1 MKPSIYLVSRLDQI
15 HFKLHAAVDQLGSY
29 HAADLKALQPTEAEL
44 LEALRWTVTH
54 DPSDG
59 FRFATKLFLG
69 GFGYGQLVDRL

>member
-59 FRFATKLFLG
+59 FHFSIKLFLD
-69 GFGYGQLVDRL
+69 GFGYGQLVARL